1 MKRSSQLLALKR
13 EPLELTE
20 IAKSTSSSVE
30 IISVGLPW
38 KSSKFARLEII
49 PKPSKE
55 AVNESQ

>member
-30 IISVGLPW
+30 IISVGFPW
-38 KSSKFARLEII
+38 KSSNARLEII

-55 AVNESQ
+55 AVNDSQ